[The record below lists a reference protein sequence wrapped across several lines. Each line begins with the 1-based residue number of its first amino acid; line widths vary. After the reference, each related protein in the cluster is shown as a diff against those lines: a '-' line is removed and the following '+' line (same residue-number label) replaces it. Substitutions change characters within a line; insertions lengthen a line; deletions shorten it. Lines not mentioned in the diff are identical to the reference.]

1 MPRADL
7 GFRIGLQAST
17 RSSLCCRWRADLARD
32 GPVARSASLSLSL
45 CLLADGTATRG
56 GAAGSRTWDVP
67 TVAADDTGER
77 LVDREREGEATVCG
91 LVSLSVCA
99 YARARACALMPRAT
113 AALCRTLAPRIRL
126 GRRVQRSTAS
136 SQRTGSLRSG
146 RGRWRPQL
154 PERDSERERADTE
167 GAGRDSEG
175 VATLRC
181 RWGAGSHPGRSRPR
195 ARRARCSAS
204 ALRVCV

>member
-1 MPRADL
+1 M
-7 GFRIGLQAST
+7 
-17 RSSLCCRWRADLARD
+17 RADLARD
-32 GPVARSASLSLSL
+32 GPVAVAPPSPSASLLMAQPLAEVQRAAARGTFQRSL
-45 CLLADGTATRG
+45 
-56 GAAGSRTWDVP
+56 P
-67 TVAADDTGER
+67 TTQVR
-77 LVDREREGEATVCG
+77 LVDRERAGEATVCG
-91 LVSLSVCA
+91 LVSLSLSCA